1 MTAMLA
7 NKVASAPCNVGY
19 FIIEIR
25 QRKTLT
31 VQDKPAHRMKN
42 TFYNSFD
49 LERPESTPSTE
60 GDHRNAF
67 QIERDRIIFSYPF
80 RRLQSKTQ
88 VFQSGEYD
96 FYRTRLTHSIEVAK
110 IGRSICEYLRASADQ
125 LNDSFYIDADLT
137 EAVGLAHDLGHPPF
151 GHIGER
157 KLNDLM
163 APHGGFEGN
172 GQTLRIL
179 TELIYE
185 RPGSTKGIAPTR
197 AFLDGVM
204 KYKALHSER
213 IAQDGRAPDNH
224 FIYDDQVAH
233 RDIIFGGQTIPA
245 ELQSHKALNSFK
257 SIECQIMDWADDTAY
272 SLHDIVDGIHARY
285 ISIGSLTEWA
295 ASQTLDPEQTKLVD
309 KLCHVIR
316 ENRYEPYFGSRVG
329 KFVNACTLASRSGF
343 LSSQTN
349 RHAFDLIIAPEVK
362 AESRLYKKIALDLI
376 FRSPQL
382 QQIEFKGGYILEH
395 LFKALCD
402 NCADPETQGLR
413 ILPAREQILLKEEP
427 NESGRYRRLCDYTAG
442 LTDDLAVRTYKRLF
456 DPDFG
461 SIAELT

>member
-1 MTAMLA
+1 
-7 NKVASAPCNVGY
+7 
-19 FIIEIR
+19 
-25 QRKTLT
+25 
-31 VQDKPAHRMKN
+31 MKN
-42 TFYNSFD
+42 DFYNQFD
-49 LERPESTPSTE
+49 LKRPDNTKLPE
-60 GDHRNAF
+60 GDYRNAF

-110 IGRSICEYLRASADQ
+110 IGRSICEFLRASSD
-125 LNDSFYIDADLT
+125 LLSDHFFIDADLT

-157 KLNDLM
+157 KLNELM
-163 APHGGFEGN
+163 APYGGFEGN

-213 IAQDGRAPDNH
+213 IEQAKDGTYPENH
-224 FIYDDQVAH
+224 FIYDEQAQWRNV
-233 RDIIFGGQTIPA
+233 IFDGQTIPT
-245 ELQSHKALNSFK
+245 ELKSYKALNHFK

-272 SLHDIVDGIHARY
+272 SLNDIVDGIHARY
-285 ISIGSLTEWA
+285 INVGSITEWA
-295 ASQTLDPEQTKLVD
+295 AKQALDAQQTEWID
-309 KLCHVIR
+309 KLCDKIR
-316 ENRYEPYFGSRVG
+316 KNSYEPYFGSRIG
-329 KFVNACTLASRSGF
+329 SFVNACSLVSRSGF
-343 LSSQTN
+343 LSDRTN
-349 RHAFDLIIAPEVK
+349 RHAFDLAIAPEAK
-362 AESRLYKKIALDLI
+362 AESKLYKSIALDLI

-382 QQIEFKGGYILEH
+382 QQIEFKGGYILERV
-395 LFKALCD
+395 FKALRE
-402 NCADPETQGLR
+402 NCGDEGSKLQV
-413 ILPAREQILLKEEP
+413 LPNQVQELLKTATTPSE
-427 NESGRYRRLCDYTAG
+427 RQRRLCDYTAG
-442 LTDDLAVRTYKRLF
+442 LTDALAMRTYKRLY

-461 SIAELT
+461 SIAELL

>member
-1 MTAMLA
+1 
-7 NKVASAPCNVGY
+7 
-19 FIIEIR
+19 
-25 QRKTLT
+25 
-31 VQDKPAHRMKN
+31 MKN
-42 TFYNSFD
+42 EFYSQFD
-49 LERPESTPSTE
+49 LERLENTPTPE
-60 GDHRNAF
+60 GDYRNAF

-110 IGRSICEYLRASADQ
+110 IGRSICEFLRASSEHLSD
-125 LNDSFYIDADLT
+125 NFYIDADLT

-157 KLNDLM
+157 KLNELM
-163 APHGGFEGN
+163 APYGGFEGN

-213 IAQDGRAPDNH
+213 IKQTPDGGASYPENH
-224 FIYDDQVAH
+224 FIYDEQAQWRAH
-233 RDIIFGGQTIPA
+233 IFDEQTIPD
-245 ELQSHKALNSFK
+245 ELNNSKALNNFK

-272 SLHDIVDGIHARY
+272 SLNDIVDGIHARY
-285 ISIGSLTEWA
+285 INVGSLTEWA
-295 ASQTLDPEQTKLVD
+295 TTQELNSTQTKWID
-309 KLCHVIR
+309 KLCDMIR
-316 ENRYEPYFGSRVG
+316 KDRYEPYFGSRIG
-329 KFVNACTLASRSGF
+329 KFVNACSLSHRSGF
-343 LSSQTN
+343 LSDRTQ
-349 RHAFDLIIAPEVK
+349 RHTFDLTIDAEAK
-362 AESRLYKKIALDLI
+362 AESKLYKKIALDLI

-382 QQIEFKGGYILEH
+382 QQIEFKGGYILERV
-395 LFKALCD
+395 FKALRE
-402 NCADPETQGLR
+402 NCGENDSKLQ
-413 ILPAREQILLKEEP
+413 ILPNQVQELFKTAQNKHQRQ
-427 NESGRYRRLCDYTAG
+427 RRLCDYTAG
-442 LTDDLAVRTYKRLF
+442 LTDALAMRTYKRLY

-461 SIAELT
+461 SIAELL